1 MVPAFCGHT
10 PGSQL
15 DWNYTAEV
23 GQLNRTVELTR
34 GFVLGGSSS
43 ISTSTLNSEDWD
55 RYARVTGDPGWSWD
69 ALQPYLRKN
78 ERFTP
83 PSDGHNTTGE
93 FDPAVHGFHGVNSVS
108 LSGFRHEFD
117 DRIINA
123 SKSSN
128 DEFRFNLDY
137 NSGNQL
143 GIGRDRESIEVQ
155 KSTEDDCSGY
165 GQTTVFNGTRSS
177 SATSYLAPHFIQR
190 PNLHVLL
197 HAHVTKLLSDQLKFH
212 GVELSQDTGQTHH
225 QVTARNEIIL
235 SAGSVGTPQL
245 LMLSGIGDTKSL
257 TSLGITPV
265 HHLPSVGQNLTE
277 QPVVLSRWLVNTT
290 DTDDT
295 AGRNTTLAA
304 EQLEQWMQARSGPL
318 VNAPIIDV
326 GWVRLEEDAE
336 IFERF
341 EDPSAGPNT
350 AHWELIF
357 VNGPIGPP
365 APSGNLV
372 SASPALVAPVSR
384 GCITLNSSDPFDHP
398 IIDLNLVNSDFDLFA
413 FRDALRRIDRFMHSS
428 SFDGFVISSTI
439 NATTDEELDFYIKS
453 QVRPAG
459 HLVGTASMSAKGASW
474 GVVDPNLRVKGVKGL
489 RVVDASVLPLTPA
502 AHTQV
507 PVYMVAERAA
517 DLIKDAWKE

>member
-1 MVPAFCGHT
+1 MRAFTPIILIFWLFFSLSSAIGVIFERVEDLPTNTYDFVVVGGGTAGNVIANRITENPEHSVLVLEAGGSNENIILSMVPAFCGKT

-23 GQLNRTVELTR
+23 GQLNRTVGLTR

-43 ISTSTLNSEDWD
+43 INCMAYTRGSSEDWD

-123 SKSSN
+123 SKSSD

-143 GIGRDRESIEVQ
+143 GIG
-155 KSTEDDCSGY
+155 Y
-165 GQTTVFNGTRSS
+165 GQSTVFNGTRSS
-177 SATSYLAPHFIQR
+177 SATSYLAPRFIQR

-197 HAHVTKLLSDQLKFH
+197 HAHVTKLLSDQLTFN
-212 GVELSQDTGQTHH
+212 GVELSQDAGQTHH

-277 QPVVLSRWLVNTT
+277 QPVVPSRWLVNTT

-295 AGRNTTLAA
+295 AGRNATLAA
-304 EQLEQWMQARSGPL
+304 EQLEQWMEARSGPL
-318 VNAPIIDV
+318 VNAPVIDV
-326 GWVRLEEDAE
+326 GWVRVEEDAE

-357 VNGPIGPP
+357 V
-365 APSGNLV
+365 
-372 SASPALVAPVSR
+372 
-384 GCITLNSSDPFDHP
+384 
-398 IIDLNLVNSDFDLFA
+398 
-413 FRDALRRIDRFMHSS
+413 
-428 SFDGFVISSTI
+428 
-439 NATTDEELDFYIKS
+439 
-453 QVRPAG
+453 
-459 HLVGTASMSAKGASW
+459 
-474 GVVDPNLRVKGVKGL
+474 
-489 RVVDASVLPLTPA
+489 
-502 AHTQV
+502 
-507 PVYMVAERAA
+507 
-517 DLIKDAWKE
+517 